1 MANQGVKLDLLKTT
15 TAAKKRNN
23 DLAFL
28 MGGDPQAMDPQ
39 VRAWFMAQ
47 RDAIL
52 TQMTPTTPV
61 ATPQAETA
69 TAADSAA
76 PPSSTAADSA
86 APPSSAAGDS
96 AAPPSTTPTATP
108 PSSTAPSAT
117 LSSAP
122 TPTTTPIDLDDAEPS
137 PATI

>member
-76 PPSSTAADSA
+76 PPS
-86 APPSSAAGDS
+86 
-96 AAPPSTTPTATP
+96 TTPTATP
-108 PSSTAPSAT
+108 PPSTAPSAT
-117 LSSAP
+117 PSSAP